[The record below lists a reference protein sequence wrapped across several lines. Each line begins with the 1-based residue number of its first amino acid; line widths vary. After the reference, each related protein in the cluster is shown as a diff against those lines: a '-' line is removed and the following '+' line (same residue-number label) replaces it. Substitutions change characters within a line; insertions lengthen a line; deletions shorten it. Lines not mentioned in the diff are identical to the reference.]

1 MENQRILD
9 TYYYKLPAQDHQQ
22 HRREN
27 QRCRDDISRVVENMI
42 PLNNSGYET
51 QVIYFIRNN
60 FTHIR
65 YLLSDYRIICI
76 LF

>member
-22 HRREN
+22 RPREN

-51 QVIYFIRNN
+51 QVLYFIRNY
-60 FTHIR
+60 FPHI
-65 YLLSDYRIICI
+65 
-76 LF
+76 